1 MAKVLMVLDGSYRY
15 SVGTLNDPDFTY
27 ITLVAALEEGNRHQV
42 TKAHRGTDGSPG
54 VIQNFNFE
62 TSVDLLEF
70 DVLWMIGKDGRNA
83 FNSATPSGKGLGDPG
98 DPVMVGQL
106 AAIARFM
113 QAGGGVFATG
123 DHDSIGSIMCGHIPR
138 VRAMRG
144 WYGQNDASSPMETD
158 FPNFPRNY
166 PRSSAGRADTTQ
178 RSGLSDYNGDMNL
191 VYFENQSDS
200 TPQTITA
207 KPPVHPILRRGDA
220 VVSVFPDHMHEGKV
234 LADVGNKYDY
244 TTSISIGGDS
254 FVEFPLVAGNREM
267 PRIIASGQTTLHT
280 NKAVPDVVL
289 DMNTEASGMKE
300 VDTFSVYDGRQAG
313 VGRIV
318 TGSTFHHYVDINLTG
333 DSAVDANE
341 ALKSGP
347 DTRDNQGFGYAM
359 PSVPGAFADIK
370 AVYANIADW
379 LARPR
384 PKITIILERSTF
396 SQDEAAAQP
405 QYDGVILVHV
415 DGLKPSQIPDGPLD
429 DLTPS
434 AMDLGNWAPQLSFA
448 EPAGLSIVAIGVD
461 SDDPALPERLQRF
474 TFSYGL
480 TINAATAFDF
490 DPDLFN
496 TIQLDAV
503 LDALDVPAPLT
514 DRAWIQLVKSAN
526 PFSLDLAGGNDT
538 PWLSS
543 DLKIFPVVA
552 GGGASIAGHSLAANA
567 SRAVALDFLKDVVD
581 DISIPQFEGL
591 ASGQQQSALSP
602 IPQTTQNPKKNVYN
616 FALARVRLSPD
627 GADANDVRVFFRIV
641 PSPTT
646 AALTYRDSG
655 GGPTGS
661 YEKTAGGWAAPGRN
675 NAHTDWVSFPVVAQI
690 RNPAFGSQTDGNNEK
705 NVGAGDSVI
714 FGALIDNNLN
724 DNYLS
729 ANPDGSG
736 GIKSLPELMTGEHQ
750 CIVAQI
756 EFPGAPIP
764 DGATPYASDKLAQR
778 NIAFSEIANPG
789 LDASRMAFHTF
800 EIEAAPGIIS
810 GALPPDELLLDWRG
824 AVPDGTEV
832 RIYVSG
838 WQAADVIALAD
849 RFYARHDIREVDA
862 QTIALPGGGT
872 RYVPL
877 PPSQQRWT
885 GVLIADFPI
894 GVKRGERFDLA
905 VRQITNHRRFV
916 EPPPPRVTKI
926 SRKEAAALLKPQ
938 TAAGTAAAAPPR
950 GAFDLGGN
958 RTLVTDLR
966 LFDDEGDHALVIQHP
981 EPEAVAAAAAQSG
994 VWRETVGAFQLGI
1007 PVSVKG
1013 AMLPHHLAL
1022 LSVMRWRLEKLK
1034 PNHRW
1039 HAAFHRYVALLADK
1053 VRALGG
1059 DPFAVPATPDGI
1071 FPMPGEECGKE
1082 GHGGD
1087 GLQGGGRPHREIAAH
1102 GWHAWHWLILL
1113 LLALIL
1119 LALLLL
1125 LLRMN

>member
-1 MAKVLMVLDGSYRY
+1 MAKILMVLDGSYRY
-15 SVGTLNDPDFTY
+15 ADGAGGTPDFTY
-27 ITLVAALEEGNRHQV
+27 TVLVGALEAAGHQV
-42 TKAHRGTDGSPG
+42 TKAHRGADTSAQFP
-54 VIQNFNFE
+54 NFNFE
-62 TSVDLLEF
+62 TTLDLFDFDLLW
-70 DVLWMIGKDGRNA
+70 LIGKDGRNE
-83 FNSATPSGKGLGDPG
+83 FNSGIDSGKGLGDPG

-106 AAIARFM
+106 GAIARFM

-144 WYGQNDASSPMETD
+144 WYGEGDGSSPMETD
-158 FPNFPRNY
+158 FPTFPRNY
-166 PRSSAGRADTTQ
+166 PRSSAARADTTQ
-178 RSGLSDYNGDMNL
+178 RSDLSDYDGDANL

-234 LADVGNKYDY
+234 LADVGGQYDY
-244 TTSISIGGDS
+244 TTSIAIGADS
-254 FVEFPLVAGNREM
+254 FVEFPLIAGNREM
-267 PRIIASGQTTLHT
+267 PRIIASGQTTPYT
-280 NKAVPDVVL
+280 NKMVPNVTL
-289 DMNTEASGMKE
+289 DGNTEITGMKE

-318 TGSTFHHYVDINLTG
+318 TGSTFHHYVDINLNG
-333 DSAVDANE
+333 DSAVDATD

-347 DTRDNQGFGYAM
+347 DTRNNQGFAYAA
-359 PSVPGAFADIK
+359 PSVPGAFDNIK
-370 AVYANIADW
+370 AVFANIADW
-379 LARPR
+379 LARPA
-384 PKITIILERSTF
+384 PKITIVLERSTF
-396 SQDEAAAQP
+396 SQDEANAQP

-415 DGLKPSQIPDGPLD
+415 DGLKPSQIPGGPLD

-434 AMDLGNWAPQLSFA
+434 PADLGSWAPQLSFA

-480 TINAATAFDF
+480 TINAASAFAF
-490 DPDLFN
+490 AETFN

-503 LDALDVPAPLT
+503 LGALEVPAPLT

-526 PFSLDLAGGNDT
+526 PYSLDLDGGNDT
-538 PWLSS
+538 AWLSS

-552 GGGASIAGHSLAANA
+552 GGGQVIAGHSLAAGA

-581 DISIPQFEGL
+581 DISIADFVGL
-591 ASGQQQSALSP
+591 PSGQQQSALSP

-646 AALTYRDSG
+646 AALTYHDSG
-655 GGPTGS
+655 TGPTGS

-675 NAHTDWVSFPVVAQI
+675 NAHTDWVSFPVVAEA
-690 RNPAFGSQTDGNNEK
+690 RNPAYASQTDEKNEK
-705 NVGAGDSVI
+705 DVGAGDSVI
-714 FGALIDNNLN
+714 FGALIDNNLG
-724 DNYLS
+724 DDYLT

-736 GIKSLPELMTGEHQ
+736 GMMSLPELMTGEHQ

-800 EIEAAPGIIS
+800 EIEAAPGIVS
-810 GALPPDELLLDWRG
+810 EALPPDELLLDWRG
-824 AVPDGTEV
+824 PVPDGTEV

-838 WQAADVIALAD
+838 WQAADVVALAD

-894 GVKRGERFDLA
+894 GVKRGQRFDLA
-905 VRQITNHRRFV
+905 VRQITNRRRLV

-926 SRKEAAALLKPQ
+926 SREEAAALLQPRA
-938 TAAGTAAAAPPR
+938 AAGTAAATAPPR

-966 LFDDEGDHALVIQHP
+966 IFDDEGDHALVVEHP
-981 EPEAVAAAAAQSG
+981 EAQAVAAAAAQSG
-994 VWRETVGAFQLGI
+994 SWRETVGAFQLGI

-1013 AMLPHHLAL
+1013 AMLPYHLQL
-1022 LSVMRWRLEKLK
+1022 LSVMRWRAEQMK

-1039 HAAFHRYVALLADK
+1039 HATFHRYVALLADK

-1059 DPFAVPATPDGI
+1059 DPFAVPATPDGN
-1071 FPMPGEECGKE
+1071 FPMPGDEHGD
-1082 GHGGD
+1082 GGPGGD
-1087 GLQGGGRPHREIAAH
+1087 GGLGGDDAH
-1102 GWHAWHWLILL
+1102 GAATRHHWHAWHWLITL

-1119 LALLLL
+1119 LVLLLL
-1125 LLRMN
+1125 MMRMD